1 MNRLLALLIVLAVQ
15 AGSAPAPATY
25 KTATDLAT
33 TLGKSLTDRATG
45 MGVAPVAS
53 GARYGINLVTR
64 TKPAGAIAH
73 PLGSEVHYIT
83 AGSATFVTGGTIVH
97 PAGGGPAIIE
107 NGVSRH
113 VAKGDVIFIPAGTP
127 HWYSQIDGA
136 SITYLET
143 RFEVGTN

>member
-1 MNRLLALLIVLAVQ
+1 MNRLLVLLIALAAQ
-15 AGSAPAPATY
+15 AGSTPAPATY
-25 KTATDLAT
+25 KTATDLTA
-33 TLGKSLTDRATG
+33 TLGRSLTDRSNG
-45 MGVAPVAS
+45 MGVAPVAA
-53 GARYGINLVTR
+53 GPHYGINLVTR
-64 TKPAGAIAH
+64 TRPAGAIAH

-83 AGSATFVTGGTIVH
+83 EGSGTFVTGGTIVH
-97 PAGGGPAIIE
+97 PAGGGPAVIQ

-143 RFEVGTN
+143 RFEVAAQ